1 MNIYIMKFN
10 LVNMCLSSFLLFLIV
25 FFLLLPHFEELKI
38 EAMRNLTPGIIG
50 FSMSEDV
57 PGNTWGMVPTN
68 EIDIFAPLKKN
79 KGGQVPLPEGK
90 LNFWY
95 ANEFRPECCLI
106 PQQYSTSTGC
116 ACISVDQMRFLNE
129 RGGNNVLEPL

>member
-1 MNIYIMKFN
+1 MSLN
-10 LVNMCLSSFLLFLIV
+10 LVNICLSLFLLSVLV
-25 FFLLLPHFEELKI
+25 FFLILPNLNELKK
-38 EAMRNLTPGIIG
+38 EAMRNLNPAKIG
-50 FSMSEDV
+50 FNMSKGV
-57 PGNTWGMVPTN
+57 PGNNWGMQPTN
-68 EIDIFAPLKKN
+68 EINVFAPLKKN

-116 ACISVDQMRFLNE
+116 ACISVEQMRFLNE
-129 RGGNNVLEPL
+129 RGGNNVLESI